1 MRTLKVKIFAFRWN
15 AVQSA
20 GGNSSALGDGSDY
33 IYQDSSD
40 ISFTAEAAVP
50 ENLPADILINNDTGH
65 DAVYV
70 TKTGEVLTYSAS
82 IDASGIQKKMQ
93 DIEKDAGTSNFS
105 QIALSNLESRFTAK
119 FDIPEELAG
128 VWPSDTG
135 SYTLKG
141 TEAFYVVN
149 AAVIGRQAVVTM
161 ALKDGID
168 NYQQLHDTIID
179 HTQPGLELDIAP
191 FKVPDNIRKN
201 ANITVTGELSGYI
214 QARAT
219 LNSHVRSY
227 AFAWNAFQ
235 NKNPDGT
242 DAIHVENPSTPVI
255 SGTIMV
261 TEPETEPE
269 TKPETE
275 PETQPETKP
284 ETEPETQLETKRET
298 EPETQPETKPD
309 TDKDN
314 KKPAAASTESANTSA
329 KATAGVKT
337 GDTTPLAAWSGILA
351 AAAVLIAV
359 LVIARKKKA
368 KKL

>member
-20 GGNSSALGDGSDY
+20 GGNSSGLGDGSDY

-70 TKTGEVLTYSAS
+70 AKTGEVLTYSAS

-191 FKVPDNIRKN
+191 FKVPDNIRKI
-201 ANITVTGELSGYI
+201 AHITVTGAVSGST

-219 LNSHVRSY
+219 
-227 AFAWNAFQ
+227 
-235 NKNPDGT
+235 
-242 DAIHVENPSTPVI
+242 
-255 SGTIMV
+255 
-261 TEPETEPE
+261 
-269 TKPETE
+269 
-275 PETQPETKP
+275 
-284 ETEPETQLETKRET
+284 
-298 EPETQPETKPD
+298 
-309 TDKDN
+309 
-314 KKPAAASTESANTSA
+314 
-329 KATAGVKT
+329 
-337 GDTTPLAAWSGILA
+337 
-351 AAAVLIAV
+351 
-359 LVIARKKKA
+359 
-368 KKL
+368 

>member
-70 TKTGEVLTYSAS
+70 AKTGEVLTYSAS

-128 VWPSDTG
+128 VWPKDKG

-141 TEAFYVVN
+141 TEAFSVVN
-149 AAVIGRQAVVTM
+149 VSVMSGQAVVTM
-161 ALKDGID
+161 ALKDGIE
-168 NYQQLHDTIID
+168 NYQQLHEAVID
-179 HTQPGLELDIAP
+179 QTQSTLRLDIGP
-191 FKVPDNIRKN
+191 FSVPDSIRKN
-201 ANITVTGELSGYI
+201 TNITVTGDLSGYM
-214 QARAT
+214 RAAAS
-219 LNSHVRSY
+219 LNGHVRNY
-227 AFAWNAFQ
+227 AFEWNASQ
-235 NKNPDGT
+235 NKGPDGT
-242 DAIHVENPSTPVI
+242 DAIHTENPSTPII
-255 SGTIMV
+255 SGTIIV
-261 TEPETEPE
+261 KDRETESE

-275 PETQPETKP
+275 PETKPGTEPETKP
-284 ETEPETQLETKRET
+284 GTEPETK
-298 EPETQPETKPD
+298 PGSKPETKPSASSPESS
-309 TDKDN
+309 
-314 KKPAAASTESANTSA
+314 PASA
-329 KATAGVKT
+329 KASTADVKT
-337 GDTTPLAAWSGILA
+337 GDTTPLAVWIGILA
-351 AAAVLIAV
+351 AAAVLIII
-359 LVIARKKKA
+359 LVIVKKKSA
-368 KKL
+368 KKS